1 MSDYHCLVAG
11 LPEIVFDG
19 SKVNFSIER
28 FKEEIYSALTKEDA
42 SRIDLF
48 FYAWDNENI
57 IDILRRGA
65 DADVSRTGC
74 YSREELV
81 ELIAAVKSGDTR
93 TADYPAYMYDFLEYY
108 FENEGREGVMF
119 EDVLAAHYYNFA
131 VECGNKFLS
140 QWFAFNRNLNNLQV
154 AFIARKFKMNVA
166 DLVVGDDEI
175 TESIRTSSARDFD
188 LSGTIDYLETVQRLC
203 EMDKLQERERQFDEF
218 RWNWLDENSVFMYF
232 SVERLFV
239 FLQKLDIVMRWVKL
253 DAEKGM
259 ARYKELIEGL
269 KSGLTINDEDYQ

>member
-1 MSDYHCLVAG
+1 M
-11 LPEIVFDG
+11 
-19 SKVNFSIER
+19 
-28 FKEEIYSALTKEDA
+28 
-42 SRIDLF
+42 
-48 FYAWDNENI
+48 
-57 IDILRRGA
+57 
-65 DADVSRTGC
+65 SRTGC

-93 TADYPAYMYDFLEYY
+93 TSDYPSYMYDFLEYY

-140 QWFAFNRNLNNLQV
+140 QWFALNRNLNNLQV

-239 FLQKLDIVMRWVKL
+239 FLQKLDIVMRWAKL

>member
-1 MSDYHCLVAG
+1 MSEYHCLVAG
-11 LPEIVFDG
+11 LPDVVFDG

-28 FKEEIYSALTKEDA
+28 FREEIYSGLTKEDV
-42 SRIDLF
+42 SKIDLF

-57 IDILRRGA
+57 MDILRRGG
-65 DADVSRTGC
+65 DVEFERKGC
-74 YSREELV
+74 FSHEELT
-81 ELIAAVKSGDTR
+81 ELIAAVKNGDAR
-93 TADYPAYMYDFLEYY
+93 SSDYPAYMYDFLEYY

-119 EDVLAAHYYNFA
+119 EDVLAAHYYDYA
-131 VECGNKFLS
+131 VGCGNKFLS

-154 AFIARKFKMNVA
+154 AFIARKFKLNIA
-166 DLVVGDDEI
+166 DCVVGDDEI
-175 TESIRTSSARDFD
+175 TETIRTSSARDFD
-188 LSGTIDYLETVQRLC
+188 LSSEIDYLETVQRLC
-203 EMDKLQERERQFDEF
+203 EMDKLQERERQFDEL
-218 RWNWLDENSVFMYF
+218 RWNWLDENSIFMYF

-239 FLQKLDIVMRWVKL
+239 FLQKLDIVMRWAKL